1 MSQLRVMGCMMRR
14 CNQCKID
21 VRDNHSICPLC
32 QTVLEKTDKI
42 GSFEKL
48 EVAEKTET
56 TEKKETAEKTGII
69 KKTKTAEMAENLYP
83 NVKVIAKRIDLLIRI
98 YAFSAIVV
106 ETLLAYYNYK
116 TYENSYWSV
125 LVGVVLFYIFM
136 ALRITFKE
144 GYEYTT
150 KSILMVILAVVC
162 VVLIDVLTGFRGW
175 SLNYVLPSAIIL
187 LNTGIIV
194 AMFINIRNWQS
205 YMMIELFTILWST
218 LPFILNKLGY
228 LTNLSLSHIATAYS
242 ILLFLGTII
251 IGGKRASN
259 ELKRRFHVR

>member
-14 CNQCKID
+14 CNQCKVE
-21 VRDNHSICPLC
+21 VRDDHAVCPLC
-32 QTVLEKTDKI
+32 QTVLEKTEAP
-42 GSFEKL
+42 GSIEISGDFEKNRNTGNTK
-48 EVAEKTET
+48 KTKNT
-56 TEKKETAEKTGII
+56 VIAKTIETAES
-69 KKTKTAEMAENLYP
+69 LYP

-125 LVGVVLFYIFM
+125 LVGVVLFYIFI

-150 KSILMVILAVVC
+150 KSILMVISAVLC
-162 VVLIDVLTGFRGW
+162 VVLIDVLTDFRGW

-187 LNTGIIV
+187 LNTGIII

-218 LPFILNKLGY
+218 LPFILNKLGF

>member
-1 MSQLRVMGCMMRR
+1 MGYMMSR
-14 CNQCKID
+14 CNQCKVEVSD
-21 VRDNHSICPLC
+21 DHAVCPLC
-32 QTVLEKTDKI
+32 QTVLEKT
-42 GSFEKL
+42 
-48 EVAEKTET
+48 ET
-56 TEKKETAEKTGII
+56 LGTSEIPVNFEKTGNT
-69 KKTKTAEMAENLYP
+69 KKTKNADIAKTIETVESLYP
-83 NVKVIAKRIDLLIRI
+83 NVKVIAKRIDLMIRI

-125 LVGVVLFYIFM
+125 LVGVVLFYIFI

-150 KSILMVILAVVC
+150 KSILMVISAVLC
-162 VVLIDVLTGFRGW
+162 VVLIDVLTDFRGW

-187 LNTGIIV
+187 LNTGIII

-218 LPFILNKLGY
+218 LPFILNKLGF